1 MEKERFTMF
10 KLLLIIITLWICVST
25 KPLVE
30 NDDHVMN
37 KDEFAKT
44 VHNMKA
50 VVVKYV
56 KEKHPDMKRG
66 EQEKV
71 VNGLMK
77 KLRRKILKVFK
88 KKLTWSPWKGKDD
101 TYARMLR

>member
-1 MEKERFTMF
+1 MEKERFKMF
-10 KLLLIIITLWICVST
+10 RSILILITLWVGVST

-30 NDDHVMN
+30 NEYHVMN
-37 KDEFAKT
+37 KDEFIKT

-56 KEKHPDMKRG
+56 KEKHPDMERR

-71 VNGLMK
+71 VNR
-77 KLRRKILKVFK
+77 LRERSSITSAHF
-88 KKLTWSPWKGKDD
+88 S
-101 TYARMLR
+101 RF

>member
-1 MEKERFTMF
+1 MCTFYKANLI
-10 KLLLIIITLWICVST
+10 LLRQESVFEL
-25 KPLVE
+25 
-30 NDDHVMN
+30 MQN
-37 KDEFAKT
+37 KDEFVKT

-77 KLRRKILKVFK
+77 KLRLKILKVFK

>member
-1 MEKERFTMF
+1 MF
-10 KLLLIIITLWICVST
+10 KSILILITLWVGVST

-30 NDDHVMN
+30 NKDHVMN
-37 KDEFAKT
+37 KDEFIKT

-50 VVVKYV
+50 AVVKYV
-56 KEKHPDMKRG
+56 KEKHPDMERR

-71 VNGLMK
+71 VNRLMK
-77 KLRRKILKVFK
+77 TLRRKILKVFK
-88 KKLTWSPWKGKDD
+88 KKLTRNPWKGKDD